1 MGLFDFVKSQFIEV
15 IEWLDSSNDTMV
27 YRFPVQG
34 NEIKMGAQLTVREG
48 QAAVFI
54 NEGAIADVFEPG
66 RHTLSTQNMP
76 LMTKLKSWKYGFNSP
91 FKAEVYFVSTKSFTD
106 QKWGT
111 ANPVMMRD
119 PEFGMVRIRA
129 FGIFSM
135 RVKDPARFIKDV
147 VGTDGYFTTD
157 EITGQLKRMIISSFS
172 TEVGSARIPVL
183 DLAGNYDKLGGQLKV
198 RVAQDFL
205 DHGLEL
211 VKLHIEN
218 ISLPPEVEKAIDQ
231 RSSMGAVGAANFAQY
246 QLANNLGK
254 GGSGSGTANTAAEM
268 MMGMAMGQQMM
279 QSFQQPAGFAPAGG
293 FQQPAPQAAP
303 PAAATAA
310 NDSAVEDRFYTLI
323 RTALKSTKGELTQA
337 MQTMIEGN
345 RKRNNLSEERAKVLL
360 DKARAELGYASPAL
374 DEYKEI
380 LMVFIAD
387 GHISDEER
395 ALLVERQIELG
406 LSDEQVHALE
416 AQLARG

>member
-1 MGLFDFVKSQFIEV
+1 MGLFDMLKSQFIEV
-15 IEWLDSSNDTMV
+15 IEWLDSSNDTLV

-48 QAAVFI
+48 QAAVFV

-66 RHTLSTQNMP
+66 RHTLSTQNLP
-76 LMTKLKSWKYGFNSP
+76 LLTKLKSWKFGFNSP
-91 FKAEVYFVSTKSFTD
+91 FKAEVYFVSTKTFTD

-129 FGIFSM
+129 FGIFTM
-135 RVKDPARFIKDV
+135 RVKDPVKFIKDV

-157 EITGQLKRMIISSFS
+157 EITGQLKKMIVSSFS
-172 TEVGSARIPVL
+172 SEVGSSRIPVL
-183 DLAGNYDKLGGQLKV
+183 DLAGNYDKIGAQLRT
-198 RVAQDFL
+198 RVGQDFL
-205 DHGLEL
+205 DHGLEI

-231 RSSMGAVGAANFAQY
+231 RSSMGAVGAGNFMQY
-246 QLANNLGK
+246 QMANSMGK
-254 GGSGSGTANTAAEM
+254 GGSGGGIAGSAAEM
-268 MMGMAMGQQMM
+268 AMGLAMGQQMM
-279 QSFQQPAGFAPAGG
+279 QSINQPSAFGQAGGQAPA
-293 FQQPAPQAAP
+293 APQAAGGGN
-303 PAAATAA
+303 AAA
-310 NDSAVEDRFYTLI
+310 EDGFYVLA
-323 RTALKSTKGELTQA
+323 RTALKNTKGELNAA
-337 MQTMIEGN
+337 MLGMLDKN
-345 RKRNNLSEERAKVLL
+345 RQRNNLTEERAKALI
-360 DKARAELGYASPAL
+360 DKARAELGYGSPAI

-380 LMVFIAD
+380 LMVFMAD

-406 LSDEQVHALE
+406 LSDEQVMKIE
-416 AQLARG
+416 QQMSGG